1 MQRSIFC
8 FVLLFYCII
17 HINLRFIVY
26 KRSNKPIKVKKSSK
40 KAKVL
45 LRRKM
50 KKLDKSEIDLKV
62 SRIILIIVLYKY
74 QVSGNF
80 YIAIFYMLKK

>member
-1 MQRSIFC
+1 MQSKWRSIFC

-62 SRIILIIVLYKY
+62 GIA
-74 QVSGNF
+74 N
-80 YIAIFYMLKK
+80 YINYSFI